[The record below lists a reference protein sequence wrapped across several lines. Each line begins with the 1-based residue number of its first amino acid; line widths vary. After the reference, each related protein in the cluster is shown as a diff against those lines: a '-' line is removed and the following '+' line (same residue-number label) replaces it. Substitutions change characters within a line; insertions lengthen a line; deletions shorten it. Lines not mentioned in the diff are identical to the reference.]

1 MGIKRSFESKF
12 SQCLWEKGCYSYG
25 IRHGE
30 FSHLN
35 QSAGKMAKMNIYA
48 LSLVW
53 PVRQG
58 THKTDPWGQETG
70 HVALMLFPVLFL
82 WFLSKIQRGC
92 NKIKFPLSKMKDFYA
107 RGLLLCD
114 YWFFRFC
121 TLFLLV
127 KKHEVEGKRLSVPAA
142 LPLGEAI
149 QWASRE
155 QYRIPTIVL
164 PTWRACLPSLENSQ
178 TGTPHRDVCSWKT
191 EWFRDLNPWWFIFL
205 DSLRNPIMLGKPT
218 NYRIKDS
225 DEGDLIE
232 RVWVMLFKWK
242 FWIILICLCHP
253 PGKNIMWISPEKV
266 TLFVLILR
274 LIISVCSF
282 DFSAMRP
289 NTTFLAE
296 CFGI

>member
-1 MGIKRSFESKF
+1 
-12 SQCLWEKGCYSYG
+12 
-25 IRHGE
+25 
-30 FSHLN
+30 
-35 QSAGKMAKMNIYA
+35 MAKKNIYA

-53 PVRQG
+53 PVRRG
-58 THKTDPWGQETG
+58 TRRTDPWGQETG
-70 HVALMLFPVLFL
+70 HVALMHFPVLFL

-92 NKIKFPLSKMKDFYA
+92 SKIKFPLSKMKDFYA

-121 TLFLLV
+121 TLFSLV

-149 QWASRE
+149 RWASRE

-164 PTWRACLPSLENSQ
+164 PTRWACGPSLENSQ
-178 TGTPHRDVCSWKT
+178 TGTRHRDVCSWKT
-191 EWFRDLNPWWFIFL
+191 EWFRDLNPCVVYFHQGSYWRQFL
-205 DSLRNPIMLGKPT
+205 DSLGNPIMLGEPI

-232 RVWVMLFKWK
+232 RIWVMLFKWK

-253 PGKNIMWISPEKV
+253 PGKTIMWISPEKV

-274 LIISVCSF
+274 LIISAYSF
-282 DFSAMRP
+282 DSSAIRP